1 MLVYK
6 HNDPSAPASPATR
19 NEKTEIQMLVCQVHA
34 ANDLR
39 VVDAPT
45 PEPGAGEVL
54 IRLGAAGICGSDM
67 HYFFH
72 GRVGS
77 FVIREPLTPGH
88 EASGTVA
95 AIGAGVTRVRV
106 GDRIAI
112 DPSSPCGRCAA
123 CREGRENLCAN
134 MRFLG
139 SASVFPHMQGMFR
152 EYFTMPERQCVPVA
166 EDVSLGEIAMSEPLS
181 VALHSVNRAGPLLG
195 RSVLITGSGTIGC
208 MMVLAAKLAGA
219 SHIAITDVVDHPLS
233 VARSVGAD
241 LTVRTD
247 LLPQGAKLADRVG
260 EPDVAF
266 EVSGAPSA
274 LAACI
279 ETVRRG
285 GVIVQVGTLPPDG
298 MHLMANQIMARE
310 LDLRGSF
317 RFGNVFGLAVRS
329 IASRR
334 VDVRPV
340 LSGEYP
346 LTEAAVAL
354 HRARDK
360 NVSMKVQLV
369 PG

>member
-1 MLVYK
+1 ML
-6 HNDPSAPASPATR
+6 
-19 NEKTEIQMLVCQVHA
+19 ECQVHA

-39 VVDAPT
+39 LVDVPT
-45 PEPGAGEVL
+45 PVAGPDEVL
-54 IRLGAAGICGSDM
+54 VRLGAAGICGSDM

-88 EASGTVA
+88 EASGIVA
-95 AIGAGVTRVRV
+95 AVGAGVTRVKT
-106 GDRIAI
+106 GERIAI
-112 DPSSPCGRCAA
+112 NPSRPCGQCPA
-123 CREGRENLCAN
+123 CREGRENLCSQ

-152 EYFTMPERQCVPVA
+152 EYFLMPERQCLPVA
-166 EDVSLGEIAMSEPLS
+166 GDVSLGEIAMSEPLS

-208 MMVLAAKLAGA
+208 MMVLAARMAGA
-219 SHIAITDVVDHPLS
+219 GRIAITDVVDHPLE
-233 VARSVGAD
+233 VARQVGAD

-247 LLPQGAKLADRVG
+247 RLAADARLSDVVG

-279 ETVRRG
+279 DTVRRG
-285 GVIVQVGTLPPDG
+285 GVIVQVGTLPPEG
-298 MHLMANQIMARE
+298 MHLLANQIMARE

-317 RFGNVFGLAVRS
+317 RFGNVFELAVRA
-329 IASRR
+329 IAERR

-340 LSGEYP
+340 LSGAFP
-346 LTEAAVAL
+346 LTEAVHAL
-354 HRARDK
+354 KLARDK
-360 NVSMKVQLV
+360 TVSMKVQLV
-369 PG
+369 PQA

>member
-1 MLVYK
+1 ML
-6 HNDPSAPASPATR
+6 
-19 NEKTEIQMLVCQVHA
+19 ECQVHG

-39 VVDAPT
+39 VVDVPM
-45 PEPGAGEVL
+45 PRPGPGEAL
-54 IRLGAAGICGSDM
+54 LRLGAAGICGSDM

-77 FVIREPLTPGH
+77 FVIREPLVPGH
-88 EASGTVA
+88 EASAVVA
-95 AIGAGVTRVRV
+95 DTGAGVTRVQA
-106 GDRIAI
+106 GDRVAVN
-112 DPSSPCGRCAA
+112 PSRPCGRCAA

-139 SASVFPHMQGMFR
+139 SASVFPHMQGLFR
-152 EYFTMPERQCVPVA
+152 EYFVMPQEQCEPVA
-166 EDVSLGEIAMSEPLS
+166 TEVSLGEIAMSEPLS

-208 MMVLAAKLAGA
+208 MMVLAARLAGA
-219 SHIAITDVVDHPLS
+219 ARIAITDVVDHPLA
-233 VARSVGAD
+233 VARRVGAD

-247 LLPQGAKLADRVG
+247 RLPADARLSDEVG

-274 LAACI
+274 LAACL

-285 GVIVQVGTLPPDG
+285 GIVVQVGTLPPEG
-298 MHLMANQIMARE
+298 MHLLANQVMARE

-329 IASRR
+329 IAERR

-340 LSGEYP
+340 LSGSHG
-346 LTEAAVAL
+346 LADAARAL
-354 HRARDK
+354 ALARDK
-360 NVSMKVQLV
+360 TVSMKVQLV
-369 PG
+369 PEAG

>member
-1 MLVYK
+1 
-6 HNDPSAPASPATR
+6 
-19 NEKTEIQMLVCQVHA
+19 MLVCQVHA

-45 PEPGAGEVL
+45 PDPGPGEVL
-54 IRLGAAGICGSDM
+54 VRLGAAGICGSDM
-67 HYFFH
+67 HYYFH

-77 FVIREPLTPGH
+77 FAIREPLTPGH
-88 EASGTVA
+88 EASGIVA
-95 AIGAGVTRVRV
+95 AVGAGVTRLRA

-112 DPSSPCGRCAA
+112 DPSRPCGRCAA
-123 CREGRENLCAN
+123 CREGRENLCAA

-139 SASVFPHMQGMFR
+139 SASVFPHMQGLFS
-152 EYFTMPERQCVPVA
+152 EYFTIPERQCVPVA
-166 EDVSLGEIAMSEPLS
+166 GDVSLGEIAMSEPLS
-181 VALHSVNRAGPLLG
+181 VALHSANRAGPLFG

-208 MMVLAAKLAGA
+208 MMVLAARLAGA
-219 SHIAITDVVDHPLS
+219 WRIAVTDVVDHPLE

-241 LTVRTD
+241 LAVRSD
-247 LLPQGAKLADRVG
+247 RLPEGGRLADLVG

-274 LAACI
+274 LGACI

-285 GVIVQVGTLPPDG
+285 GVIVQVGTLPPEG

-329 IASRR
+329 IAERR

-340 LSGEYP
+340 LSGQYP
-346 LTEAAVAL
+346 LAQAVHAMHL
-354 HRARDK
+354 ARDK

-369 PG
+369 PH